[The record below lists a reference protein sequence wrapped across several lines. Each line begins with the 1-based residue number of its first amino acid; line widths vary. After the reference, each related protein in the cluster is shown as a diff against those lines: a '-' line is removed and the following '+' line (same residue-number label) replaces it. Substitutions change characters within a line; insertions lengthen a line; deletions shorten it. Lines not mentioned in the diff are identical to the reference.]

1 MSCGSFQTEDGTTEA
16 KERKRRS
23 TGKPEASSP
32 KKSRVAKSMDISLSG
47 APVDGA
53 NYESVKQ
60 RQDVTIFDVLL
71 SSILVVFR
79 PQISTLCSTRR
90 SLRRRAR
97 VGRGEWPRRRRR
109 VASAPRGTETSE
121 EQLTVSGSRGNLV
134 LEFSSRR
141 SSRYMAFISTYGN
154 FVLL

>member
-47 APVDGA
+47 APVDGT

-60 RQDVTIFDVLL
+60 REDVTIFDVLL

-79 PQISTLCSTRR
+79 PQISTLCSTRK

-97 VGRGEWPRRRRR
+97 VGR
-109 VASAPRGTETSE
+109 VD
-121 EQLTVSGSRGNLV
+121 
-134 LEFSSRR
+134 
-141 SSRYMAFISTYGN
+141 I
-154 FVLL
+154 